1 MFTNRLKHFCRSVHI
16 SAIKDLK
23 ERIFSSQP
31 LCSENDNT
39 LSLIACRTFMNAA
52 EQAAEQGFS
61 GSQGSNLSKKLVAL
75 TTGSATQEE
84 SEDKNGSRLVAPC
97 IWAEPLI

>member
-1 MFTNRLKHFCRSVHI
+1 
-16 SAIKDLK
+16 
-23 ERIFSSQP
+23 
-31 LCSENDNT
+31 
-39 LSLIACRTFMNAA
+39 MNAA

-61 GSQGSNLSKKLVAL
+61 ASQGTNLSKKLVAL

-97 IWAEPLI
+97 IWAEPLISISQSEFSRRQNVYCPDVEQAAEQGFQGSKTKFFSMSRA